1 MILMTGSGIVE
12 KNIRLNALMNIPRDT
27 RYRIDTSLRILAP
40 VLATAAVDT
49 AYLLQNRSDLL
60 RMERTIESMQLGVEL
75 ELMESK
81 PEFSMRFE
89 HMLPY
94 DGMMSNQY
102 TLRSEERRGGKT
114 WVKTWRTRW

>member
-1 MILMTGSGIVE
+1 
-12 KNIRLNALMNIPRDT
+12 MNIPRDT

-75 ELMESK
+75 ELMERK
-81 PEFSMRFE
+81 PEFSLHFE

-94 DGMMSNQY
+94 GGMMSN
-102 TLRSEERRGGKT
+102 RSEEHTSELQSLMRISYTVFCFKQ
-114 WVKTWRTRW
+114 K